1 MNEDNIYDLFC
12 LTEIEIWQ
20 TRCLTEHSSDS
31 KTKPEHISIP
41 FLVSD
46 FPPNLVDSE
55 YFFLFRF
62 VYIIHCSLSTHFR
75 QMFNLTFFFFFFLLF
90 LFLQQYFIS
99 IVCLSSHFRLFF
111 SIFSNILS
119 PCFYSGFNSLFISPR
134 HWFYFIFLSLF
145 FLLHGS
151 LCSCFIEIFFRLI

>member
-75 QMFNLTFFFFFFLLF
+75 QMFNLTFFFFSS
-90 LFLQQYFIS
+90 YF
-99 IVCLSSHFRLFF
+99 FF
-111 SIFSNILS
+111 SFSNIS
-119 PCFYSGFNSLFISPR
+119 
-134 HWFYFIFLSLF
+134 FLSFAFHRIFVFFSLYFLTF
-145 FLLHGS
+145 FLHV
-151 LCSCFIEIFFRLI
+151 FIQVSIHYLFRLVIGFILYFFLSFFYCMVHCVLVLQKFSFA